1 VLAYRFSQKISNKF
15 AETLGKLLNAGLDAL
30 SSGNF
35 MAIAVSPTSFI
46 DKPIKFGT
54 DGWRGM
60 IAADFTFGRVF
71 HVAKVAAHVL
81 KQYYGEQTGSNTIIV
96 GHDRRFLS
104 PEFARTAAEA
114 IAEAGFDVRLT
125 ETYAPTP
132 AFSWAAKDLSALGA
146 VVITASHNP
155 AAYNG
160 LKIKSAFGGSVPPE
174 VTKQV
179 EAQLDTAFPAA
190 QKPGTL
196 THFDPWP
203 SYCKEL
209 QSKIDLA
216 SIQAAIASGKLTVF
230 ADVMHGAAA
239 TGLERLLGQPI
250 NEFNTNADPLFEG
263 GAPEPLPKYLQRM
276 LQAVTAYCPAIQDGL
291 VAGLVFDGDSDRI
304 AAVDGQGNFLSS
316 QILIPILIDH
326 LTQVHGY
333 SGEVIKTISGS
344 NLIPKVAAL
353 HELPMHETAIGY
365 KYIADRML
373 ESKAMIG
380 GEESGGVG
388 YGHHIPERDA
398 LLSALYVL
406 ESVVKSGM
414 DLSDRYRKL
423 QELTDYYSEYDRI
436 DLPLASMEVRDKL
449 MHELENN
456 RPQSVAGKAVETCLT
471 IDGYKFSLEDGSWL
485 LIRFSGTEPILRLYS
500 EAATLDD
507 VHQNLNWAK
516 DWATAIS

>member
-1 VLAYRFSQKISNKF
+1 
-15 AETLGKLLNAGLDAL
+15 
-30 SSGNF
+30 
-35 MAIAVSPTSFI
+35 MAITLSPSSFI

-71 HVAKVAAHVL
+71 HVSQVAAHVL
-81 KQYYGEQTGSNTIIV
+81 KQCYGDQTGSNTVII

-114 IAEAGFDVRLT
+114 VMAAGFDVLLT
-125 ETYAPTP
+125 ETFAPTP
-132 AFSWAAKDLSALGA
+132 AFSWAAKDHGALGA
-146 VVITASHNP
+146 IVITASHNP

-179 EAQLDTAFPAA
+179 EAQLDQTFGAVA
-190 QKPGTL
+190 QPGTL
-196 THFDPWP
+196 QTFDPWP
-203 SYCKEL
+203 SYCAEL
-209 QSKIDLA
+209 QSKVDLA
-216 SIQAAIASGKLTVF
+216 AIQEAVTSGRLTVF
-230 ADVMHGAAA
+230 ADVMHGSAA

-250 NEFNTNADPLFEG
+250 NELNTEADPLFEG

-276 LQAVTAYCPAIQDGL
+276 LQAVKDYQPTVSNGL
-291 VAGLVFDGDSDRI
+291 IAGLVFDGDSDRI
-304 AAVDGQGNFLSS
+304 AAVDGDGNFLSS

-326 LTQVHGY
+326 LTTIHGY

-344 NLIPKVAAL
+344 NLIPRVAA
-353 HELPMHETAIGY
+353 MHDLSLYETPIGY

-373 ESKAMIG
+373 ASNALIG

-406 ESVVKSGM
+406 ESVVKSGL
-414 DLSDRYRKL
+414 DLGDRYRKL
-423 QELTDYYSEYDRI
+423 QEMTDYHAEYDRI
-436 DLPLASMEVRDKL
+436 DLPLASMDVRAKL
-449 MHELENN
+449 LAELETNC
-456 RPQSVAGKAVETCLT
+456 PQQVAGKAVKDCLA
-471 IDGYKFSLEDGSWL
+471 IDGYKFSLEDDSWL
-485 LIRFSGTEPILRLYS
+485 LIRFSGTEPVLRLYS
-500 EAATLDD
+500 EADTLEA
-507 VHQNLNWAK
+507 VHQHLNWAK
-516 DWATAIS
+516 DWATAIG

>member
-1 VLAYRFSQKISNKF
+1 
-15 AETLGKLLNAGLDAL
+15 
-30 SSGNF
+30 
-35 MAIAVSPTSFI
+35 MAIAVSPTTFI

-60 IAADFTFGRVF
+60 IAADFTFDRVF
-71 HVAKVAAHVL
+71 HVAQVAAHVL
-81 KQYYGEQTGSNTIIV
+81 KQCYGERTGSNTVIV

-114 IAEAGFDVRLT
+114 ITQAGFDVMLT
-125 ETYAPTP
+125 ESYAPTP
-132 AFSWAAKDLSALGA
+132 AFSWAAKAQQALGA

-160 LKIKSAFGGSVPPE
+160 LKIKSAFGGSVSPE
-174 VTKQV
+174 VTKLV
-179 EAQLDTAFPAA
+179 EAQLDQPLPHATVT
-190 QKPGTL
+190 GTL
-196 THFDPWP
+196 TSFDPWP

-209 QSKIDLA
+209 QSKVDLGA
-216 SIQAAIASGKLTVF
+216 IQTAITNGQLTVF

-250 NEFNTNADPLFEG
+250 NELNADADPLFEG

-276 LQAVTAYCPAIQDGL
+276 LKTVAEYQPTVTGGL

-304 AAVDGQGNFLSS
+304 AAVDGQGNFLST
-316 QILIPILIDH
+316 QVLIPILIDH
-326 LTQVHGY
+326 LTQVHQY
-333 SGEVIKTISGS
+333 SGEVIKTLSGS
-344 NLIPKVAAL
+344 NLIPKIAAL
-353 HELPMHETAIGY
+353 HNLPVYETAIGY

-406 ESVVKSGM
+406 EAVVKSGL
-414 DLSDRYRKL
+414 DLGDRYRKL
-423 QELTDYYSEYDRI
+423 QDIAGYRSEYDRI

-449 MHELENN
+449 LHELQTNC
-456 RPQSVAGKAVETCLT
+456 PQTVADHAVVKCLD
-471 IDGYKFSLEDGSWL
+471 IDGYKLSFEDGSWL
-485 LIRFSGTEPILRLYS
+485 LIRFSGTEPVLRLYS
-500 EAATLDD
+500 EAQTLEA

-516 DWATAIS
+516 DWAIAVG